1 MSICSNIHSH
11 PRATYEYAG
20 ITPHSGCTMLGA
32 RPDVIYLVIA
42 FPACSRTQLLM
53 SKVEL
58 EVVVY
63 THLSY
68 DLGLL
73 TTATEADFS

>member
-1 MSICSNIHSH
+1 
-11 PRATYEYAG
+11 
-20 ITPHSGCTMLGA
+20 MLGA